1 MIRIT
6 ILTKVRLKP
15 DTTSI
20 VRLKPDTTS
29 IVRLKPDTTSIVR
42 LKPDTTSIVRLKP
55 DTTSIVRLKPDTTCC
70 QLFGNDAEAAAADRF
85 SLARGGH
92 RDVPGPGHRQ
102 LPHTSIEAAFNMR
115 QLHFTAHGRH
125 VHRRHCRHRE
135 HRADGRVGDRSA
147 V

>member
-6 ILTKVRLKP
+6 ILTK
-15 DTTSI
+15 
-20 VRLKPDTTS
+20 
-29 IVRLKPDTTSIVR
+29 VR

-92 RDVPGPGHRQ
+92 RDVPGPRHRQ
-102 LPHTSIEAAFNMR
+102 LAHTSIEAALNRR
-115 QLHFTAHGRH
+115 QLHFTAHSRH

-147 V
+147 VRLANRHLDPVVAWLGGVWAPWQPLSW